1 MAKPLHVLIVEDS
14 EDDTLLLIRD
24 LRKAGYEPKYKRV
37 DTKTAMIS
45 ALNKRKW
52 DIVIADYVMPN
63 FSGLEALR
71 MVKEKNVDIP
81 FIVVSGSIGEELAVQ
96 AMKLGA
102 QDYIMKGNLTRL
114 IPAIERELQEA
125 DVRRKRKEIEIAFMA
140 SEKARKLVL
149 DNMLDIIIYR
159 DKDMKTVWASKS
171 YSKRLKLSD
180 EEIMGRLCYKARFD
194 RQKPCEDC
202 MRYKTLKTGI
212 TGEQVTE
219 SPLDGKIFLNRY
231 RPVFDDAGDVI
242 GVLEVAQDITE
253 RKRAEQKIQDS
264 YRKLEMVFG
273 KTVNALAS
281 ILGKRDPF
289 TQSHQRH
296 VTKLACTIA
305 ERMNLSQEKI
315 EGLRLAGLLHDIGK
329 ISVPAEILTKPSRL
343 TDAEYRI
350 VKTHAQHAYD
360 ILKDIE
366 FPWPIADIVL
376 QHHERLDGSGYPQ
389 GLKDSEIL
397 LEAKI
402 LMVAD
407 VVEAM
412 SSHRPY
418 RPAPGVEKALDEIKK
433 NRGILYE
440 SRVVDICIQLF
451 KQHNF
456 DFNLKTKGV
465 KT

>member
-1 MAKPLHVLIVEDS
+1 MAESLHVLIVEDS

-63 FSGLEALR
+63 FNGLEALK
-71 MVKEKNVDIP
+71 MVKERNVDIP

-125 DVRRKRKEIEIAFMA
+125 DVRRKRKEIEIAFME
-140 SEKARKLVL
+140 SEKAKKLVL

-180 EEIMGRLCYKARFD
+180 EETIGRLCYKARFN
-194 RQKPCEDC
+194 REKPCEDC

-212 TGEQVTE
+212 SGEQVTE

-242 GVLEVAQDITE
+242 GVLEVAQDITD
-253 RKRAEQKIQDS
+253 RKRAEQEIQNS

-273 KTVNALAS
+273 KTVNA
-281 ILGKRDPF
+281 
-289 TQSHQRH
+289 
-296 VTKLACTIA
+296 
-305 ERMNLSQEKI
+305 
-315 EGLRLAGLLHDIGK
+315 
-329 ISVPAEILTKPSRL
+329 
-343 TDAEYRI
+343 
-350 VKTHAQHAYD
+350 
-360 ILKDIE
+360 
-366 FPWPIADIVL
+366 
-376 QHHERLDGSGYPQ
+376 
-389 GLKDSEIL
+389 
-397 LEAKI
+397 
-402 LMVAD
+402 
-407 VVEAM
+407 
-412 SSHRPY
+412 
-418 RPAPGVEKALDEIKK
+418 
-433 NRGILYE
+433 
-440 SRVVDICIQLF
+440 
-451 KQHNF
+451 
-456 DFNLKTKGV
+456 
-465 KT
+465 